1 MLKRLLIMLGC
12 ALVAIAVI
20 GFLKYRAIL
29 AGMAMGAKFAPPPTA
44 VTTVQVRRQSWQP
57 LLHAVGSLRAV
68 QGVTVSTDL
77 AGVVSKISFE
87 SGAPVKKGD
96 LLVQLDTTEQEAQL
110 RSHEARRDLAL
121 SELARKRDLAAKKAI
136 STSELD
142 TGESELRQA
151 EAMVEETRALIA
163 RKHLLAPFDGFLGI
177 RQVNLGQYLNPGA
190 PVVPLES
197 LDPIYVEFALPQQH
211 LPTLAVG
218 NPLRIR
224 AEGVPD
230 QLTGKLTAIAPR
242 IDEATRNLKLQGT
255 IANPSHLLRPG
266 MFVSLELLLP
276 EQPAVLSIPATAI
289 AYAPYGDSVFVVTDQ
304 PGADGTPAKI
314 VRQHF
319 VKLGARTGDQVV
331 VLSGLKDGD
340 EVVSAGVFRLRPSA
354 PVRIDN
360 SVQPDNSLT
369 PRPPNS

>member
-29 AGMAMGAKFAPPPTA
+29 AGMAMGAKFAPQPTA
-44 VTTVQVRRQSWQP
+44 VTTVQVRRQYWQP

-211 LPTLAVG
+211 LPTLTVG

-289 AYAPYGDSVFVVTDQ
+289 AYAPYGDSVFVIAPMKDKDGKEY
-304 PGADGTPAKI
+304 PGAREQP
-314 VRQHF
+314 
-319 VKLGARTGDQVV
+319 VKLGKARGDQVEI
-331 VLSGLKDGD
+331 LGGLADGEEIATSGIFK
-340 EVVSAGVFRLRPSA
+340 LRQGA
-354 PVRIDN
+354 AVKVNN
-360 SVQPDNSLT
+360 SVQPGNNPAPKPKDS
-369 PRPPNS
+369 